1 MAETSP
7 SFPLVREAVASF
19 PGGFGTTDLAALASQ
34 DSLAA
39 GTAAETPGSP
49 TVAGMAIAL
58 IASPR
63 RL

>member
-39 GTAAETPGSP
+39 GTAETPGSP